1 MGEVRGEV
9 RKTVG
14 VYERPEKR
22 VNLRAALVVAAVAVA
37 AIAAAAVVIF

>member
-1 MGEVRGEV
+1 V

-22 VNLRAALVVAAVAVA
+22 VTLRVALVAAAVAVA
-37 AIAAAAVVIF
+37 ALAAAAAIIL